1 MKKSQLPILIASLL
15 LIFLSSC
22 RSVDTRKQ
30 IAKLRDDLDKKE
42 AWRYDLPTA
51 ESVPAR
57 PVFPK
62 VQKSQLKNGLTL
74 MVVED
79 HRLPIAQISLVTKS
93 GSVRDP
99 IGSAGINNLTNLMLK
114 EGTRNLTSIELAEAF
129 ANLGSEVNVS
139 IDKDMGHV
147 SSAVLS
153 DKVDDALSLIASMVK
168 EPRMQAEDFA
178 RVKLL
183 QQSLLSSH
191 QGLSSYVA
199 QTNFLMAAYG
209 EKHPYAYPSAGT
221 LKTISPI
228 EIKDIKKVHA
238 ANFGANISVL
248 IVVGDVTLKEVE
260 KWAQKYFGDWKK
272 VAIPS
277 RKIPDPAPIHE
288 MQTKLIDRKHSPQ
301 ALIVLGQPAA
311 TQNDKDLPTL
321 IVFQNILAGLPTSRL
336 DENLRERRGWTYGV
350 SSQISPL
357 LGKGPMLVSSSIQL
371 PFAIDAINEI
381 MTEFDRLKQSAVSD
395 QELLSAKNGLLHSFA
410 DRYSTVGKVANILA
424 NQFVYALPINSEEV
438 LYNKIGEVTKDDLL
452 KAANR
457 VLKKE
462 HMIAVAV
469 GDVETME
476 TPLAGINLGKVTIE
490 RDTMPIEQP

>member
-1 MKKSQLPILIASLL
+1 VKNYQLPILIASLL
-15 LIFLSSC
+15 LIFFSSC
-22 RSVDTRKQ
+22 RSIDTRKQ
-30 IAKLRDDLDKKE
+30 MEKVRDELDKKE
-42 AWRYDLPTA
+42 AWRYDLPSA
-51 ESVPAR
+51 ESAPVR
-57 PVFPK
+57 PLFPK
-62 VQKSQLKNGLTL
+62 VQKSQLKNGLTV

-79 HRLPIAQISLVTKS
+79 HRLPIAQISLVTKN
-93 GSVRDP
+93 GSARDP
-99 IGSAGINNLTNLMLK
+99 IGQAGINNLTNLMLK
-114 EGTRNLTSIELAEAF
+114 EGTRKHSSLELAEAF

-139 IDKDMGHV
+139 VDKDMGHV

-153 DKVDDALSLIASMVK
+153 DKVDDALSLISSMVK
-168 EPRMQAEDFA
+168 EPRMQAEDFS
-178 RVKLL
+178 RIKLL

-199 QTNFLMAAYG
+199 QTHFLMAAYG

-221 LKTISPI
+221 LKTISPV
-228 EIKDIKKVHA
+228 ELKDIKKTHQ

-248 IVVGDVTLKEVE
+248 IVVGDVTLKQVE
-260 KWAQKYFGDWKK
+260 GWAQKYFGDWKK
-272 VAIPS
+272 VAVPS
-277 RKIPDPAPIHE
+277 GKIPAPAPINE

-311 TQNDKDLPTL
+311 TQKDQDLPTL

-336 DENLRERRGWTYGV
+336 DENLRERKGWTYGV

-381 MTEFDRLKQSAVSD
+381 MMEFDRLKKSSVSD
-395 QELLSAKNGLLHSFA
+395 EELSSAKNGLLHSFA
-410 DRYSTVGKVANILA
+410 DRYSTVGKIANILA
-424 NQFVYALPINSEEV
+424 NQFIYALPNNSEEI
-438 LYNKIGEVTKDDLL
+438 LYDKISEVTKDDLL

-462 HMIAVAV
+462 HMVAVAV

-476 TPLAGINLGKVTIE
+476 TPVAGINLGKVTIE
-490 RDTMPIEQP
+490 RETLPVEQP